1 MFWRFGYLDWM
12 PIELS
17 NNLLYIPFCL
27 SSKIQFKLPI
37 YQILTLKGVW
47 TLGGEIWQ
55 KNANFGV
62 SFWEIVILF
71 GKTFYTIGLYANVPT
86 KWHILFPSVNS
97 IMAIFRTP
105 KFGVFAILMM
115 QKTKSPARN
124 RTRSNSDVGL
134 QYNHSAT
141 VAWLSGCIA
150 VFLSY
155 FFRVSLNS
163 NKNYF

>member
-1 MFWRFGYLDWM
+1 MLFSNVSKTNVEKHLQWLKRKKWKIFLS
-12 PIELS
+12 PISMILVS
-17 NNLLYIPFCL
+17 IVFSHRPLQLLFQRPGF
-27 SSKIQFKLPI
+27 
-37 YQILTLKGVW
+37 KGVW

-62 SFWEIVILF
+62 SFWKTVILF

-115 QKTKSPARN
+115 QNSKKSSAEPNQRIL
-124 RTRSNSDVGL
+124 DVWL
-134 QYNHSAT
+134 QYNQSAM
-141 VAWLSGCIA
+141 AADNLIG
-150 VFLSY
+150 
-155 FFRVSLNS
+155 
-163 NKNYF
+163 